1 MASVALQN
9 LVKRFPRAVTPAV
22 DGIDLV
28 VADGEFFSLVGP
40 SGCGKTTTLRM
51 VAGFE
56 RPTSGQILFADRPVA
71 HLPPQARNVGL
82 VFQNYAVFPTMTVL
96 KNVLYGLEVRKV
108 PRAEALRRAERVV
121 SMVGLTGLEERKPA
135 QLSGGQLQRVA
146 LARALVIEPSLLLL
160 DEPLSNL
167 DAKLRLSIR
176 KEIRKLQQQLGITT
190 IYVTHDQQEALSI
203 SDRLAVMDQGRLVQ
217 VGTPFEVYRSPALPF
232 VADFLGTTTILDGEV
247 SARDGDDGVRIRVEG
262 GGTIPARLNGEVLAP
277 GDRVW
282 VSIRP
287 EALSL
292 AEAGSVALQGTI
304 EYAEFLGSVVR
315 GEFRAAGWDRTL
327 TFELPASMPDV
338 RVGRALR
345 LSVDP
350 TLVRIGAAS

>member
-108 PRAEALRRAERVV
+108 PRAEAL
-121 SMVGLTGLEERKPA
+121 
-135 QLSGGQLQRVA
+135 
-146 LARALVIEPSLLLL
+146 
-160 DEPLSNL
+160 
-167 DAKLRLSIR
+167 
-176 KEIRKLQQQLGITT
+176 
-190 IYVTHDQQEALSI
+190 
-203 SDRLAVMDQGRLVQ
+203 
-217 VGTPFEVYRSPALPF
+217 
-232 VADFLGTTTILDGEV
+232 
-247 SARDGDDGVRIRVEG
+247 
-262 GGTIPARLNGEVLAP
+262 
-277 GDRVW
+277 
-282 VSIRP
+282 
-287 EALSL
+287 
-292 AEAGSVALQGTI
+292 
-304 EYAEFLGSVVR
+304 
-315 GEFRAAGWDRTL
+315 
-327 TFELPASMPDV
+327 
-338 RVGRALR
+338 
-345 LSVDP
+345 
-350 TLVRIGAAS
+350 